1 LAAVVGAEIA
11 DMLPLG
17 TVNVRDPKDN
27 PSTSKLALEGGVARP
42 KAVPANGGAVFR
54 GIIQNSLFTEPGL
67 LDMKTTVAAAFNG
80 PVKAELSVIVLVPT
94 LMAVTVTPVAID
106 PAY

>member
-1 LAAVVGAEIA
+1 
-11 DMLPLG
+11 M
-17 TVNVRDPKDN
+17 
-27 PSTSKLALEGGVARP
+27 ALDGGVARP

-67 LDMKTTVAAAFNG
+67 LDTNTNVAAAFNG
-80 PVKAELSVIVLVPT
+80 ALMVELRVIVLVPVLT
-94 LMAVTVTPVAID
+94 AVTVTPVAIA